1 MRKPWESDPNGI
13 YTYCSSKCIDL
24 FGYQTEELI
33 GKTAFYLMP
42 PEEALRVEVLFQNI
56 FLAQCSFNQLEHI
69 NLHKEGHLV
78 IMETS
83 GSPFFDEQGELLGY
97 RGIGRDIRVIK
108 LQLLQ
113 R

>member
-56 FLAQCSFNQLEHI
+56 FLAQCSFNRKRLFSPPRQ
-69 NLHKEGHLV
+69 
-78 IMETS
+78 TS
-83 GSPFFDEQGELLGY
+83 PITL
-97 RGIGRDIRVIK
+97 K
-108 LQLLQ
+108 A
-113 R
+113 